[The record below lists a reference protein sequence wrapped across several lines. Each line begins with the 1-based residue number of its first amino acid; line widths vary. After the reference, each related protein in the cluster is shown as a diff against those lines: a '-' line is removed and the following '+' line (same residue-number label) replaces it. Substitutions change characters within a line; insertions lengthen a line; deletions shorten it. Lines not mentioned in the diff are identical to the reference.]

1 MWTYHPQLLEQPV
14 PRYTSYPTAAEFNDA
29 VGPDELCRAL
39 DLVGEKDRLSL
50 YVHIPYCQE
59 ICWYCG
65 CNTGVA
71 HRPQRLAHYMEALD
85 LEVRLIAQRL
95 AGRGQV
101 SHIAFGG
108 GSPNAI
114 KPLDFV
120 RLVDRL
126 VTAFRITA
134 PIVSVELDP
143 RGFNDEWAQV
153 LSLTGVNRVSLGV
166 QSFSPAVQAAIGRVQ
181 PTALIENCVAQLR
194 RYGVDNINFD
204 LMYGLP
210 GQDEAILLETLG
222 EAVRLKATTISLFGY
237 AHVPHLIPRQ
247 RRIDA
252 TALPDV
258 HARFDQAAS
267 GHAFLLGQHYTPV
280 GFDHYALPGSPLAQ
294 AQENGTLRRNFQ
306 GFTADPHES
315 LIGIGATA
323 ISSFPGLLAQNEKNT
338 GRYRML
344 VSAGRLPA
352 SRGILRTPD
361 DQRRG
366 VVIEH
371 ILCFGRANI
380 GPLGDTPGYRQLL
393 EQHEALGL
401 VHWEGDILILSPD
414 ARPYARTI
422 AVVFDKWRQ
431 AKTMQFSH
439 AI

>member
-14 PRYTSYPTAAEFNDA
+14 PRYTSYPTAAEFSDA
-29 VGPDELCRAL
+29 VGPDEMCRAL
-39 DLVGEKDRLSL
+39 GLVGEQDRLSL

-71 HRPQRLAHYMEALD
+71 NRPQRLAHYLEALD
-85 LEVRLIAQRL
+85 LEIGLIAQRL
-95 AGRGQV
+95 GGRGQV

-126 VTAFRITA
+126 VTAFRISR

-143 RGFNDEWAQV
+143 RGFTDEWAQV

-166 QSFSPAVQAAIGRVQ
+166 QSFSPTVQAAIGRVQ
-181 PTALIENCVAQLR
+181 PTELIENCVAQLR
-194 RYGVDNINFD
+194 GRGVDNINFD

-210 GQDEAILLETLG
+210 GQDDAILLDTLS

-258 HARFDQAAS
+258 RARFDQAAS
-267 GHAFLLGQHYTPV
+267 GHAFLLEAGYVPV
-280 GFDHYALPGSPLAQ
+280 GFDHYALPGSPLAL
-294 AQENGTLRRNFQ
+294 AQEDGTLRRNFQ
-306 GFTADPHES
+306 GFTADPHDS

-366 VVIEH
+366 HVIEQ

-380 GPLGDTPGYRQLL
+380 APLGDTPGYRHLL
-393 EQHEALGL
+393 EHHEALGL
-401 VHWEGDILILSPD
+401 IHWEGDLLILAPQ

-431 AKTMQFSH
+431 TTTMQFSH